1 MNTISYKNA
10 IGLSIVANMYFP
22 KDFNEN
28 ETYPTIIVGHPAG
41 GVKEQTAG
49 LYAQKMA
56 EKGFLT
62 LAFDATYQGES
73 QGTPRQLEDPDS
85 RVEDFRAT
93 VDYLTT
99 LPYVDKERI
108 GVIGICASGGYAF
121 KATATDRR
129 IKALAMISGADIGL
143 TFRRG
148 WTGDQ
153 AVKEH
158 TKGLLET
165 VANVRTSAA
174 NGGEPVLG
182 NWVSDELHDDM
193 PQEFKDGHLY
203 YRTPRAGH
211 PRSINR
217 FPLENFDRI
226 LGFSA
231 FNLTDLVTQPVMF
244 IAGSEALTKW
254 ESVETYENLEAKGKE
269 LVIIE
274 GANHFAM
281 YDLDP
286 YVSEAVEN
294 MNTFFNKHL
303 AK

>member
-1 MNTISYKNA
+1 MNIVSYKNA
-10 IGLSIVANMYFP
+10 IGLTIVANMYFP

-28 ETYPTIIVGHPAG
+28 ETYPTIVVGHPAG

-56 EKGFLT
+56 EKGFIT
-62 LAFDATYQGES
+62 VAFDASYQGES
-73 QGTPRQLEDPDS
+73 EGTPRQLEDPDS

-129 IKALAMISGADIGL
+129 IKVLATISGADIGL

-153 AVKEH
+153 AVQEH
-158 TKGLLET
+158 TKGLLEN
-165 VANVRTSAA
+165 VANVRTSVA

-203 YRTPRAGH
+203 YRTSRAGH

-274 GANHFAM
+274 GANHFDM
-281 YDLDP
+281 YDLEP

-294 MNTFFNKHL
+294 MNTFFNKHF
-303 AK
+303 A